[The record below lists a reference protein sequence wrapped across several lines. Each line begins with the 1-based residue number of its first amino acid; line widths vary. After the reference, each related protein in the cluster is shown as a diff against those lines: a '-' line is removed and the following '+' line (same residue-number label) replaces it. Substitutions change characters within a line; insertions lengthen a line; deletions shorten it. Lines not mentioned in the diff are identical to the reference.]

1 MHISLFS
8 ILMTIL
14 WSTLL
19 IALFLMLRKKV
30 SLLHVCSIQA
40 IILLYLFCAVRLAIP
55 IELPWTKVV
64 SGGRFYRWLYWI
76 LGYPIGVFP
85 VYEILLFIWLAGA
98 VWSLGKYFLQYRK
111 ASSYLNGLP
120 KKLDRDAMNMLQEWD
135 ADSRIQIFRC
145 TEVKAPCCM
154 GIWNKRIL
162 LPEKAYTEGDLRYI
176 LLHEYTHLKHN
187 DILFKV
193 LIRVLCGIYWWNPLL
208 LWMKKD
214 VNQSVEIRCDLS
226 VTGHLEK
233 AERADYLEVML
244 DAFREST
251 DTAPLTGSA
260 GLVENHSASL
270 MERFHI
276 VADSKIMQKKWTT
289 VWMCIAMLVVL
300 VLSYSFILQPKYA
313 VPESEIGNGSRIY
326 EVNQEDS
333 YIIKK
338 ADTYILHTEKEE
350 VSIDEETAI
359 GLIKDGWKEV
369 EE

>member
-1 MHISLFS
+1 M
-8 ILMTIL
+8 
-14 WSTLL
+14 
-19 IALFLMLRKKV
+19 
-30 SLLHVCSIQA
+30 
-40 IILLYLFCAVRLAIP
+40 
-55 IELPWTKVV
+55 
-64 SGGRFYRWLYWI
+64 
-76 LGYPIGVFP
+76 
-85 VYEILLFIWLAGA
+85 
-98 VWSLGKYFLQYRK
+98 
-111 ASSYLNGLP
+111 
-120 KKLDRDAMNMLQEWD
+120 
-135 ADSRIQIFRC
+135 
-145 TEVKAPCCM
+145 
-154 GIWNKRIL
+154 
-162 LPEKAYTEGDLRYI
+162 
-176 LLHEYTHLKHN
+176 
-187 DILFKV
+187 
-193 LIRVLCGIYWWNPLL
+193 
-208 LWMKKD
+208 WMKKD

-326 EVNQEDS
+326 EVNQEDT
-333 YIIKK
+333 YIIKQG
-338 ADTYILHTEKEE
+338 DTYILHTEKEDLI
-350 VSIDEETAI
+350 IDENAAI
-359 GLIKDGWKEV
+359 QIREEGFLWKEV

>member
-1 MHISLFS
+1 M
-8 ILMTIL
+8 
-14 WSTLL
+14 
-19 IALFLMLRKKV
+19 
-30 SLLHVCSIQA
+30 
-40 IILLYLFCAVRLAIP
+40 
-55 IELPWTKVV
+55 
-64 SGGRFYRWLYWI
+64 
-76 LGYPIGVFP
+76 
-85 VYEILLFIWLAGA
+85 
-98 VWSLGKYFLQYRK
+98 
-111 ASSYLNGLP
+111 
-120 KKLDRDAMNMLQEWD
+120 
-135 ADSRIQIFRC
+135 
-145 TEVKAPCCM
+145 
-154 GIWNKRIL
+154 
-162 LPEKAYTEGDLRYI
+162 
-176 LLHEYTHLKHN
+176 
-187 DILFKV
+187 
-193 LIRVLCGIYWWNPLL
+193 
-208 LWMKKD
+208 WMKKD

-289 VWMCIAMLVVL
+289 VWTCIAMLVVL

-369 EE
+369 KE